1 MERTLHIQNDL
12 LELLKTD
19 VMVVGQLPPPEILQ
33 IAVLSET

>member
-19 VMVVGQLPPPEILQ
+19 VMVVGQLLPPKSCEL
-33 IAVLSET
+33 LC